1 MNERRQRRILAHSQK
16 VVAPGG
22 YLLYATCTFSREE
35 NEDNIEWFLKTFPEF
50 SAMEVSLLEPYRSH
64 IGEGPT
70 YRLLPHHGKG
80 AGAFCA
86 LLRRAPSPER
96 FERESADSVTAKLR
110 TAWRSPTLFVSRAA
124 SAGERRERK
133 RDDKG
138 KRAAKYERH
147 KTKQMLRRLE

>member
-35 NEDNIEWFLKTFPEF
+35 NEENVEWFLKTFPEF
-50 SAMEVSLLEPYRSH
+50 SAGIVPILEPYRSH
-64 IGEGPT
+64 IGEAAT
-70 YRLLPHHGKG
+70 YRLLPHQGKG

-86 LLRRAPSPER
+86 LLRRNPVEGR
-96 FERESADSVTAKLR
+96 FERESPDSVTAKLR
-110 TAWRSPTLFVSRAA
+110 TAWRSPTLFVSRAPT
-124 SAGERRERK
+124 AGERRDRK

-147 KTKQMLRRLE
+147 KTKQMLRRME